1 MTEKDRRLIEEA
13 RRLPS
18 RDWSE
23 IVEYL
28 IPRAET
34 SEAEAE
40 LRSIANWKYHKD
52 EFGVGAL

>member
-1 MTEKDRRLIEEA
+1 M
-13 RRLPS
+13 PS
-18 RDWSE
+18 RDWEE